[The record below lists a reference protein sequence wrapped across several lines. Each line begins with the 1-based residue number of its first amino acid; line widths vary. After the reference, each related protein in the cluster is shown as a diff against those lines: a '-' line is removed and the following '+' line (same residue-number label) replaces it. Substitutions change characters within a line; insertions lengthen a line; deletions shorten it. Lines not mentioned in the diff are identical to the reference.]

1 MTISGKEYMNRI
13 DHLKSDIWLDGQQI
27 AGKVSKHPAFRG
39 AIKSKAQLFD
49 MQNDP
54 VFPVLRSI
62 LTFISPQIEKNV
74 NFSYQQPKTKDDLL
88 FRKKATELWAR
99 TNFGLLGRSPD
110 YVNTGMM
117 VLAASHKIFAAK
129 DKKFGD
135 HILRSY
141 ENAMEQDLTFTHTF
155 INPQVNRSISYLE
168 DSYSEEN
175 IAAKVIGENHEG
187 IIIQGARLL
196 ATQGGITDEVLV
208 LPAGGNFIEEAYIY
222 GFTIPSNTEGLKFI
236 CRESFV
242 NDDDSSFNYPLGSR
256 FEEMDS
262 IVVFDHVLVPWEKV
276 FLYKDLNIAHRFFTE
291 ANFNTMLLFQAVVR
305 MIVKTEFIL
314 GLAES
319 IIEAINIGEYQHI
332 QDKVSEIIATLE
344 IMKGLHL
351 SSQVNARLDKWG
363 MIVGDDDARCK
374 AFTCGYSLLPKNI
387 PPIGVEILQLLG
399 GSGLIL
405 LPTENSFASSVRSYI
420 DTYLQGAN
428 STDSTAEDRVM
439 LFRIVWDLCMSPFGT
454 RQTHYE
460 RFFFGDPVP
469 PFVWQWAFI
478 MDIPRTNIQ
487 RGSKSFLR
495 QIN

>member
-49 MQNDP
+49 MQND
-54 VFPVLRSI
+54 PVLRSI

-363 MIVGDDDARCK
+363 MMTPDAK
-374 AFTCGYSLLPKNI
+374 PLLVAIHYYPRI
-387 PPIGVEILQLLG
+387 YPRLVEILQLLG

-428 STDSTAEDRVM
+428 STAEDRVM

-460 RFFFGDPVP
+460 RFFFGDPVRLAMGLYNGYP
-469 PFVWQWAFI
+469 KNEYTKRVKKLLE
-478 MDIPRTNIQ
+478 TN
-487 RGSKSFLR
+487 KLE
-495 QIN
+495 